1 MAAQFRI
8 NINPASSPSIE
19 LIRLVRTITG
29 VSLSAAKGLAEQ
41 GGTVKVTTDRNEADA
56 IKGQLE
62 SAGAQVEVVEEGGS
76 RETAREFRVQFV
88 AVGDDRS
95 AVTET
100 VSRLT
105 GVDAT
110 TARGVV
116 EHLGVVGEGLGRE
129 AAERLVGQ
137 LALVDAQAQLLPI
150 GPFSLES
157 GKALRVQVIDEQDQ
171 GVAGVAVRM
180 KTDNP
185 SFNDAVSVPITNAE
199 GAAAFDDLSDEV
211 NEAFDELPA
220 IRFSVEGPEQ
230 KYRVVNN
237 GFGWVEYEEF
247 PETTF
252 TLIVREVAQPEPEPE
267 EPEPEPEEPEPEEPM
282 PDEDTFSVHGTVH
295 RPAGEVAAGLTVRA
309 FDRDLRS
316 QELLGEAATDE
327 EGQYE
332 IAYTREQF
340 RRAEKERADLVL
352 RVYNAVGTE
361 LEVETGRGEATI
373 FNAQPDEEVNLQ
385 IQTSASGLIHPSE
398 YEQEVQALTPTLDGV
413 PLADLTKEDVLFLHH
428 EAEVERDHIRF
439 IAQDARLAQK
449 TSLPEAV
456 FYGLARL
463 GVGIAEEEGNKRI
476 DLPTLLAVPIE
487 DLMDAVKRA
496 AGIKEEEAGDPEE
509 DGELIIPRALE
520 EVLDDIRA
528 RFEQL
533 KAEREARERE
543 EWTQN
548 ELVGRL
554 LKEQEDGADEEP
566 LTGYRIQGTWRAE
579 EHEPEPLVVDET
591 DVQGSFT
598 LAYAVPPEM
607 PEGTPL
613 TFELVVLRGGEEVAC
628 REVERTSVEVEPLEL
643 RLHVPELPPLGAE
656 VEIEAL
662 PLETSSELQGA
673 LAAQGIRNLADIRVR
688 GGFERMARDEESPFP
703 EELLEQEEVQK
714 LQAFTDLSPLYAHLA
729 PEEQINQLAGLVE
742 LGYHSLPEIL
752 AQPREQ
758 FVENVSDVMEPAEAE
773 RTYFICEMQRRAY
786 DHAYVDWY
794 TSGDG
799 AATASDEEP
808 TFTFDP
814 ELDPGFKCACDECT
828 SALSPNAYLAD
839 LLGYVLKHV
848 RKAEGGGKITTEL
861 LRNTFH
867 HRFDELPLSCAASK
881 RRVRQVRIAVE
892 VLLHYLASDVRV
904 HLPGD
909 LPAFTRSAQAKA
921 YRFAAYDALLE
932 QVGTSRTELKE
943 ALGDEEIREVL
954 ASRIGVPVDFVEALV
969 LDPEAPLEEE
979 DALSEQN
986 LETLFGLPAT
996 VEVQSDGTVTLA
1008 DPFADLTGTPD
1019 PSRLL
1024 QTRLEHLRNLWREQ
1038 DFPAGAYADDTLP
1051 FIDPDLIGPDDFR
1064 TPDPATP
1071 AFGLWVKRRGWAD
1084 AQLQE
1089 LHTARTN
1096 APDSQ
1101 QALQAI
1107 LGVLTQPVSYQR
1119 GSQTVEQTP
1128 WASQV
1133 TVQDLLTRKQKLEK
1147 GEELEATNAW
1157 IDDHHLTLDSFSRL
1171 GEVAGQLQRGEDP
1184 SEEDWG
1190 EVASILAQIQ
1200 KQVFFQTWREEEQS
1214 DGISTFSLGHFQ
1226 FSRTEPAEGAWS
1238 QRLEDNRPLIDPQL
1252 LDRADLPDVD
1262 LGAAVLYSK
1271 RNTEIEDTRQKIAS
1285 AFDTAGLE
1293 EALKAAL
1300 GDPSSVGT
1308 STWMEHV
1315 DALAADLRNIDAT
1328 VREQAGQKIEDV
1340 LRLTEEAFQH
1350 LVSVKAQVEDP
1361 GQDPKPEDL
1370 DRLFDAF
1377 TTAHKLK
1384 TLYADWASEEAGGP
1398 LPYWKVLKARL
1409 PRWRARQADRQAWR
1423 RALEQRNRPPILDPV
1438 LVHSDDLADLVP
1450 GATAF
1455 DLWRNRRG
1463 ELDQAL
1469 QQLSGAP
1476 TSTPEDKSRLLEAWL
1491 GISLDQLLEIYE
1503 WEQAGE
1509 DVSAWLR
1516 QLLLP
1521 REAYRYLVDW
1531 ARKVEAGS
1539 DTDEEGLEVGLILT
1553 DVWKHRHHAT
1563 WKQEETEKSV
1573 TLTPEHF
1580 RITAD
1585 SLGGEPELPPFLLSL
1600 ESPQRLQA
1608 SVARWLADPAA
1619 RRDWVRTLRARLDQQ
1634 AAVEEALREAVS
1646 TAEERTLPGLRDAL
1660 VETVFVPENRPL
1672 SRAAWLTDR
1681 FLIDMQTS
1689 GCQTTTRIAQA
1700 IEVLQQLVFSIRTG
1714 QFERSGGIG
1723 FGASGGVNLKL
1734 SGSFSEKEWRWIGS
1748 YETWKAAT
1756 SVFLYPE
1763 QVLLPTLVRDRTPS
1777 FEQAVE
1783 RLRIRQ
1789 TSPEEEADHYA
1800 TYLADISNLEPKA
1813 ACRLRVEWHYH
1824 HYAVIGYAAR
1834 SGKYYL
1840 GTFTDDHAVET
1851 YWEPIPNLPANA
1863 RISGVGNSRGLLYLF
1878 CQTDEPSLTLHL
1890 YDRAARTWRE
1900 PVPVEL
1906 PEETGDVFRCVVMQG
1921 KDLYLLNPIEVFVQ
1935 LAVGPIY
1942 RRAIDVR
1949 MEGWEKETW
1958 QLVVGTYASAG
1969 RPLVAV
1975 VETDEPLPWGGENEY
1990 VLIST
1995 LAYRLVGEES
2005 DGRWH
2010 NFGEWGFKAAAAFAW
2025 SDTSDMYVVDPGEGR
2040 CMLIQTRRNV
2050 SLSFGG
2056 LHTVDELETW
2066 LKDVA
2071 GASLADLPLEEA
2083 ELTEFRTDSSK
2094 FFHGT
2099 SFYDL
2104 LEEYQFANPQNYI
2117 DPGDLPSYRYE
2128 LARAIREYL
2137 AYIDELVKEESALGK
2152 AWQLS
2157 YALLERLSEGR
2168 RSVSDAVRNIVLKE
2182 GPVVKVAHS
2191 AVGQLQKT
2199 SWAGYYKSDEHM
2211 FFMPVPSIWPRHVSV
2226 VVGSRASR
2234 WEKPVLQLRL
2244 VERKEDN
2251 RLAPTDSTLAAPLF
2265 DNQPKE
2271 HVVPSPKK
2279 HLTDL
2284 LHLQNVELSVTRRN
2298 TDRLT
2303 TGAWTYLDEAWY
2315 LLPLHFALHER
2326 RHGNFLAALDWYRTL
2341 YDYETRTAVSYRLNQ
2356 HNPSEAPYLRD
2367 GKWLADPLNPHA
2379 IADLRKHSHLRFVL
2393 ISIIRCFL
2401 DYADAEF
2408 TTDTPETVARARTL
2422 YTTALELL
2430 NTEVLRTKPD
2440 PCERLID
2447 GLSFDVEEPELRLVW
2462 ERVRSTLREITH
2474 FGTLKNALALLEEA
2488 LERTGTTE
2496 EERLADAVEIAK
2508 AAISDQA
2515 ENALQWIND
2524 VNYLTSI
2531 ATRDHRTLSAR
2542 PAVASTLLTVGE
2554 AANYYYNAQDETTI
2568 TVNGASNGE
2577 EVELVVAAETEGT
2590 RPFEE
2595 VLSEYVPN
2603 LSYRFCIPPNPT
2615 AEFLRLRTEAALFKI
2630 RHCMNIAGL
2639 RRELEPYSAPTVAKA
2654 LPGVSSN
2661 GQLRLDGGSIRVQP
2675 TLYRYRV
2682 LIERTKQLMGLAQ
2695 QVEAAFFS
2703 SLERRDQESYN
2714 LLKAR
2719 QDVELAGANV
2729 QFQQLRVDEAEAQ
2742 KELAQLQ
2749 KQSSETE
2756 RAHYDSLT
2764 SSTNVNETKALEL
2777 MTSSLSI
2784 AQRALNAM
2792 RVAQGFA
2799 AAESLIGFAL
2809 NPASVISATSDFISR
2824 DAAVKSFESS
2834 LLNQQ
2839 ANLYLYRASQE
2850 RREQDWQLQ
2859 KRLAENAVA
2868 VGEQQIVLAEDRVR
2882 IVAQEQLI
2890 SEIQQEQA
2898 DEVVEFLNNKF
2909 TNRELYEWM
2918 SSVLEDVYR
2927 YFLQQA
2933 TAMAKLAE
2941 NQLAFERQEPPA
2953 LLIRSDYWTPPQE
2966 GTALST
2972 NGEEGPDRRGLTG
2985 SARLLQDVYRL
2996 DQYAFE
3002 AARRKHQ
3009 IAKTVSLARHD
3020 PFAFQR
3026 FRETGVLV
3034 FDTPRS
3040 LFERDFPHHYLRLI
3054 RRVSTSVVALIP
3066 PTDGIKATL
3075 TSAGV
3080 SRVVIGGDTF
3090 QTTLIRRPPERV
3102 ALTSPVNATGVFEL
3116 NPEPEMLYPFEGN
3129 GVDTRW
3135 EFSLPK
3141 AANAFDF
3148 RTIADVL
3155 FTVEYTALHSAD
3167 YGRQVMQRMDRTVSA
3182 DRAFSF
3188 RQEFS
3193 DAWYD
3198 LHNPELTDQPM
3209 IVTFETRRE
3218 DFPPN
3223 LSDLRIGH
3231 VVLYFAATNSKLPE
3245 LKADLQFIER
3255 GTGVSVG
3262 GEATSVDGVVSTRRG
3277 NAGSWFAMLGKAPQG
3292 QWQLSLPNTPEV
3304 RRLFKNEEIDDILFV
3319 ITYEGQTP
3327 AWPTS

>member
-1 MAAQFRI
+1 MAIRFHI
-8 NINPASSPSIE
+8 NIKPNSSPGME
-19 LIRLVRTITG
+19 FIRLLRTIAG
-29 VSLSAAKGLAEQ
+29 VSLSAAKDLAER

-62 SAGAQVEVVEEGGS
+62 SAGAQVEIVEEGTGGRS
-76 RETAREFRVQFV
+76 ERRFRVQLIT
-88 AVGDDRS
+88 AGEDRS
-95 AVTET
+95 AVVEV

-105 GVDAT
+105 GMDAD
-110 TARGVV
+110 AAQGVV
-116 EHLGVVGEGLGRE
+116 DQLGVVAEGLGRE
-129 AAERLVGQ
+129 AAERMVGE
-137 LALVDAQAQLLPI
+137 LALVGAQAQLLPI

-157 GKALRVQVIDEQDQ
+157 GKALRVRVIDEQDQ
-171 GVAGVAVRM
+171 GVAGVAVRL

-220 IRFSVEGPEQ
+220 VRFSVEGPEQ
-230 KYRVVNN
+230 KYRVVHN
-237 GFGWVEYEEF
+237 GFVWVEYEEF
-247 PETTF
+247 PEATF
-252 TLIVREVAQPEPEPE
+252 TLIVRKATQPEPEPV
-267 EPEPEPEEPEPEEPM
+267 EPEPEPEPVEPEPEEPM
-282 PDEDTFSVHGTVH
+282 PDKDAFSVHGTVH
-295 RPAGEVAAGLTVRA
+295 RPAGEVAVGLTVRA

-316 QELLGEAATDE
+316 QELLGEATTDE

-361 LEVETGRGEATI
+361 LEVETSRGGATI
-373 FNAQPDEEVNLQ
+373 FNAQPEEEVNLQ

-398 YEQEVQALTPTLDGV
+398 YEREVQALTPTLDGV
-413 PLADLTKEDVLFLHH
+413 PLADLTEEDVLFLHH
-428 EAEVERDHIRF
+428 EVEVERDHIRF

-463 GVGIAEEEGNKRI
+463 GVGIAEEERNKRI

-487 DLMDAVKRA
+487 DLMDTVKRT
-496 AGIKEEEAGDPEE
+496 AGIKEEEAGGTEE

-613 TFELVVLRGGEEVAC
+613 TFELVVLRDGEEVAR
-628 REVERTSVEVEPLEL
+628 REVERTSAEVEPLEL

-662 PLETSSELQGA
+662 PLETSSELQEA
-673 LAAQGIRNLADIRVR
+673 LAAQGIHNLADIRVR

-729 PEEQINQLAGLVE
+729 PEEQIDRLAGLVGS
-742 LGYHSLPEIL
+742 GYYSLPEIL

-758 FVENVSDVMEPAEAE
+758 FVEDVSDVMEPGEAE
-773 RTYFICEMQRRAY
+773 RTYFIGEMQRRAY
-786 DHAYVDWY
+786 DHAYVDRY

-848 RKAEGGGKITTEL
+848 RKAEDGGEITTEL

-892 VLLHYLASDVRV
+892 VLLDYLASDVRV

-996 VEVQSDGTVTLA
+996 VEVQPDGTVALT
-1008 DPFADLTGTPD
+1008 DPFADLTSTPD

-1024 QTRLEHLRNLWREQ
+1024 QARLEYLRHLWREQ
-1038 DFPAGAYADDTLP
+1038 DFPADAYADDTLP

-1071 AFGLWVKRRGWAD
+1071 AFSLWVKRRGWAD

-1190 EVASILAQIQ
+1190 EVASILAQVQ

-1226 FSRTEPAEGAWS
+1226 FSRTEPGEGKWS
-1238 QRLEDNRPLIDPQL
+1238 QRLEEARPLVDPQL
-1252 LDRADLPDVD
+1252 LDRADLPDAD

-1300 GDPSSVGT
+1300 GDPSSVGA

-1328 VREQAGQKIEDV
+1328 VREQAVQKIEDV
-1340 LRLTEEAFQH
+1340 LRLTEKAFQH

-1370 DRLFDAF
+1370 DRLFDTL

-1398 LPYWKVLKARL
+1398 LPYWKALKARL
-1409 PRWRARQADRQAWR
+1409 PRWRARQADRQVWR
-1423 RALEQRNRPPILDPV
+1423 HALEQRNRPPILDPV
-1438 LVHSDDLADLVP
+1438 LVRSDDLADLVP

-1455 DLWRNRRG
+1455 DLWRSRRR

-1469 QQLSGAP
+1469 QQLSNELTG
-1476 TSTPEDKSRLLEAWL
+1476 TRDDKNALLKTWL
-1491 GISLDQLLEIYE
+1491 GISLDQLLELDE
-1503 WEQAGE
+1503 REQAGQ
-1509 DVSAWLR
+1509 DLSAWLR
-1516 QLLLP
+1516 QFLLT

-1531 ARKVEAGS
+1531 ARKVNAGN
-1539 DTDEEGLEVGLILT
+1539 DTDEEGLEVGFILIG
-1553 DVWKHRHHAT
+1553 VWRRQQHAA
-1563 WKQEETEKSV
+1563 WRQEEAEKGI

-1580 RITAD
+1580 RATAS
-1585 SLGGEPELPPFLLSL
+1585 SLSGEATLTPFLLSL
-1600 ESPQRLQA
+1600 DSPARLQT
-1608 SVARWLADPAA
+1608 SVARWWAGPTA

-1634 AAVEEALREAVS
+1634 AGVEEALREAVS

-1689 GCQTTTRIAQA
+1689 GCQTTTRVTQA

-1723 FGASGGVNLKL
+1723 FGASGGVDLKL
-1734 SGSFSEKEWRWIGS
+1734 SRSFSEKEWRWIGS

-1763 QVLLPTLVRDRTPS
+1763 QVLLPTLRKEQTPLFDLLAERHQSVEMTLEMACQDAQAYSEYIQDLLSLMVEATCWGWTTFSVSGECAHTATETRNIFYMFARGGVTNRIYWSTYDPGAPYERAQSYWRVLDIDGDLSQVQLLGVTPHSDYRADTHHLLLFLKRRSNDGRSQELAYAKFDLPKREWLRGETEGKELDNHNQAAVQVKQMEFGEHWFEAAVVTRSNPSSPPALILRSDSSQWYILELKRDGSWTKRGIAVNKRRVLDRLYPAS
-1777 FEQAVE
+1777 LLAAVE
-1783 RLRIRQ
+1783 VGINEDERFMVFVHQPSPGDANKGVINAITVNLNAG
-1789 TSPEEEADHYA
+1789 TSNEADA
-1800 TYLADISNLEPKA
+1800 TDDEPKA
-1813 ACRLRVEWHYH
+1813 EAVASTWVASDVEKSGWLGAFQNKHQAYALWKGVDGTAWHRV
-1824 HYAVIGYAAR
+1824 VAAR
-1834 SGKYYL
+1834 SDTLLGLSRTRLFIQPSRKGSENEEGELSFARYGGGSVVSGADFQVIYQYTRGK
-1840 GTFTDDHAVET
+1840 GSVRGAVKLRRVVREHV
-1851 YWEPIPNLPANA
+1851 LF
-1863 RISGVGNSRGLLYLF
+1863 SGRS
-1878 CQTDEPSLTLHL
+1878 
-1890 YDRAARTWRE
+1890 
-1900 PVPVEL
+1900 
-1906 PEETGDVFRCVVMQG
+1906 
-1921 KDLYLLNPIEVFVQ
+1921 I
-1935 LAVGPIY
+1935 
-1942 RRAIDVR
+1942 
-1949 MEGWEKETW
+1949 
-1958 QLVVGTYASAG
+1958 YASKEE
-1969 RPLVAV
+1969 VDV
-1975 VETDEPLPWGGENEY
+1975 T
-1990 VLIST
+1990 LINP
-1995 LAYRLVGEES
+1995 
-2005 DGRWH
+2005 RWL
-2010 NFGEWGFKAAAAFAW
+2010 
-2025 SDTSDMYVVDPGEGR
+2025 SVPPG
-2040 CMLIQTRRNV
+2040 ITRR
-2050 SLSFGG
+2050 SGMPEQAASRR
-2056 LHTVDELETW
+2056 
-2066 LKDVA
+2066 DV
-2071 GASLADLPLEEA
+2071 
-2083 ELTEFRTDSSK
+2083 
-2094 FFHGT
+2094 
-2099 SFYDL
+2099 
-2104 LEEYQFANPQNYI
+2104 I
-2117 DPGDLPSYRYE
+2117 
-2128 LARAIREYL
+2128 
-2137 AYIDELVKEESALGK
+2137 
-2152 AWQLS
+2152 
-2157 YALLERLSEGR
+2157 ERLY
-2168 RSVSDAVRNIVLKE
+2168 SVDTLSG
-2182 GPVVKVAHS
+2182 GPSNLNHRV
-2191 AVGQLQKT
+2191 
-2199 SWAGYYKSDEHM
+2199 
-2211 FFMPVPSIWPRHVSV
+2211 
-2226 VVGSRASR
+2226 
-2234 WEKPVLQLRL
+2234 
-2244 VERKEDN
+2244 
-2251 RLAPTDSTLAAPLF
+2251 
-2265 DNQPKE
+2265 
-2271 HVVPSPKK
+2271 
-2279 HLTDL
+2279 
-2284 LHLQNVELSVTRRN
+2284 
-2298 TDRLT
+2298 
-2303 TGAWTYLDEAWY
+2303 YLDEAYFFLPLQIALRLRRAGSYEEALDWLRSLYDY
-2315 LLPLHFALHER
+2315 LLPTPER
-2326 RHGNFLAALDWYRTL
+2326 RQEYILNREASFSGRALGRA
-2341 YDYETRTAVSYRLNQ
+2341 ET
-2356 HNPSEAPYLRD
+2356 
-2367 GKWLADPLNPHA
+2367 WLEDPLNPHA
-2379 IADLRKHSHLRFVL
+2379 VAEQRTESYLRFTLVTIVGCL
-2393 ISIIRCFL
+2393 L

-2408 TTDTPETVARARTL
+2408 TRDTSESVARARTL

-2430 NTEVLRTKPD
+2430 NTEVLRTRPD
-2440 PCERLID
+2440 PCQTLID
-2447 GLSFDVEEPELRLVW
+2447 GLSFDVEDPELRLVW
-2462 ERVRSTLREITH
+2462 ERVRSTLREVTH

-2488 LERTGTTE
+2488 LERTGATME
-2496 EERLADAVEIAK
+2496 IRLADAVEIAK

-2515 ENALQWIND
+2515 KDALQRIGNE
-2524 VNYLTSI
+2524 NFLNSI
-2531 ATRDHRTLSAR
+2531 AIRGHRTLSAR
-2542 PAVASTLLTVGE
+2542 PALANTLAAVGDVAS
-2554 AANYYYNAQDETTI
+2554 YYYNAQDETTI

-2577 EVELVVAAETEGT
+2577 EVELVVDAEIEGR
-2590 RPFEE
+2590 RPFDE

-2603 LSYRFCIPPNPT
+2603 LSYFCIPPNPT

-2639 RRELEPYSAPTVAKA
+2639 RRELEPYSAPTAAEA
-2654 LPGVSSN
+2654 LPSVSSN
-2661 GQLRLDGGSIRVQP
+2661 GRLRLGGGGIRVQP

-2682 LIERTKQLMGLAQ
+2682 LVERAKQLVSLAQ
-2695 QVEAAFFS
+2695 QMEAAFLS
-2703 SLERRDQESYN
+2703 SLEKRDQEAYS
-2714 LLKAR
+2714 LLRAR
-2719 QDVELAGANV
+2719 HEAELARASV
-2729 QFQQLRVDEAEAQ
+2729 RLQELRVDEAEGGV
-2742 KELAQLQ
+2742 ELAELQ
-2749 KQSSETE
+2749 RE
-2756 RAHYDSLT
+2756 RAHT
-2764 SSTNVNETKALEL
+2764 SHNYYSRLVQGGLLDLEKGQL
-2777 MTSSLSI
+2777 QLLGQVLDLYEDISELSAINKWVAPFSLS
-2784 AQRALNAM
+2784 
-2792 RVAQGFA
+2792 VSGGGP
-2799 AAESLIGFAL
+2799 SLGISPGAW
-2809 NPASVISATSDFISR
+2809 ISAEIGRLSA
-2824 DAAVKSFESS
+2824 DASARSTEASM
-2834 LLNQQ
+2834 L
-2839 ANLYLYRASQE
+2839 ATRASYE
-2850 RREQDWQLQ
+2850 RRRQEWTHQREMAMIDVDVGKQQ
-2859 KRLAENAVA
+2859 VELANSRV
-2868 VGEQQIVLAEDRVR
+2868 QITE
-2882 IVAQEQLI
+2882 QEQRI
-2890 SEIQQEQA
+2890 AEIRSEQA
-2898 DEVVEFLNNKF
+2898 GEAIEFLNNKF

-2918 SSVLEDVYR
+2918 SGVLEDIYR

-2953 LLIRSDYWTPPQE
+2953 LLIRSDYWIPPQE
-2966 GTALST
+2966 GALLST
-2972 NGEEGPDRRGLTG
+2972 NGEERPDRRGLTG

-3002 AARRKHQ
+3002 TARRKHQ
-3009 IAKTVSLARHD
+3009 LAKTVSLARHD

-3026 FRETGVLV
+3026 FRETGVLI
-3034 FDTPRS
+3034 FDTPQS

-3135 EFSLPK
+3135 ELSLPK

-3155 FTVEYTALHSAD
+3155 FTVEYTALHSED
-3167 YGRQVMQRMDRTVSA
+3167 YGQQVIQRVDRTVSA

-3198 LHNPELTDQPM
+3198 LHNPELTDRPM
-3209 IVTFETRRE
+3209 TVTFETRRE

-3231 VVLYFAATNSKLPE
+3231 VVLYFAAADGESPE
-3245 LKADLQFIER
+3245 LKADLQFMGR
-3255 GTGVSVG
+3255 GTDVSVG